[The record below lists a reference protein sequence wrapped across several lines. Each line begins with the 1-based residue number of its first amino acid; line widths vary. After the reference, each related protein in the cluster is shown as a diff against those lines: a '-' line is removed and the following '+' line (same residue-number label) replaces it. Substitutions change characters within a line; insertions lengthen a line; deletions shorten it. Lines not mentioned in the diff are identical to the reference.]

1 MTLGTKAQSLYH
13 AFIALGS
20 NLANPA
26 LQVRRAF
33 ADLSQLPASR
43 LLNCSAIYRSAP
55 VGRLDQPDFINAVA
69 QIETALTPHDLL
81 KALLEIECRRGRVR
95 ELLNAPRILD
105 LDLLLYADLQ
115 CHEPGLTLPHP
126 RMHQR
131 AFVLQPLM
139 EIAPDCCIPGHGAV
153 AGLLAA
159 CAGQRIEREQP
170 R

>member
-1 MTLGTKAQSLYH
+1 MTPGTKAQSLYH

-20 NLANPA
+20 NVANPT

>member
-1 MTLGTKAQSLYH
+1 MTSDTEAQVFCH

-33 ADLSQLPASR
+33 AELSQLPASR

-69 QIETALTPHDLL
+69 QIETSLAPHDLL
-81 KALLEIECRRGRVR
+81 KALLEIEHRCGRVR
-95 ELLNAPRILD
+95 TSLNAPRILD

-115 CHEPGLTLPHP
+115 CDEPGLTLPHP

-131 AFVLQPLM
+131 AFVLQPLL
-139 EIAPDCCIPGHGAV
+139 EIAPDCCIPGHGA
-153 AGLLAA
+153 AAELLAA
-159 CAGQRIEREQP
+159 CAGQRLERE
-170 R
+170 